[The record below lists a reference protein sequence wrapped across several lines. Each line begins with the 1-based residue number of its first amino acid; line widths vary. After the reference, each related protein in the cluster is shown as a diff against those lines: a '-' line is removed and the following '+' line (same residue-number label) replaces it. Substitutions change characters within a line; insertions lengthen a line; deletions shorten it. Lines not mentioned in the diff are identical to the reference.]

1 MRFSALHLTRFGCFT
16 NESIDFG
23 GVSDAPDFH
32 IVYGDNE
39 AGKSTLRDAI
49 TSFLFGIPA
58 RTEYNFIHDYKALQI
73 GAELDTSA
81 GPLSAVRVKAN
92 RDSLRSPE
100 SAVLSED
107 SLKREML
114 GLAETDF
121 INLFSLDLQSLLDGG
136 ADILQA
142 KGDLG
147 ALLFAGASGLSSVTS
162 TLERAHEQAKGFF
175 KPRATSTELAQSLK
189 RLKDIDGELKTL
201 DVHAPEYR
209 RMKQKVGEAKSAYD
223 AAADELKQR
232 RAAYEK
238 DKAVL
243 RAIEPWRELQDRQ
256 DRLEALGPLPPADDE
271 ALERARQLQA
281 ELKALTDAKE
291 ALEARVK
298 RSKDQLDDLKPP
310 PHQEKLIS
318 GLEALIADDLETRA
332 RAAALDL
339 PSRREELKAVERDVA
354 HHLKRLGE
362 PKDSE
367 SEALLVSHT
376 DAANIKALADNGEKL
391 IEEHERALA
400 EQEKAAS
407 DLTVA
412 KDELSALT
420 KPVDTASLDDAITSY
435 RSDLDAA
442 RLEESETDVEASKR
456 NLDRALVGL
465 APWSGKP
472 EDLDA
477 LTPPSA
483 SDIED
488 VQTRHDEITADLE
501 RLQSDRRNLNRGIE
515 SDAAQID
522 EMETDPDI
530 VSDDTAGELLKA
542 RDDLWSNHRRAI
554 DQGGVDEIKVSAT
567 AFEAAMGE
575 NDVAVAKRMARAL
588 QIGQIKERRLK
599 RKGAIAEREAV
610 DKAIE
615 EATERLAALADELAR
630 LAESTGLPVSISAS
644 AFMVWRAAW
653 EDAQQALT
661 TYQDRRAAFEKK
673 QDRFAT
679 AASALRQEL
688 KSAGVEHSGADE
700 TVLAAALRTL
710 DAMRNS
716 AEAYRIAKAGYDT
729 LARQQV
735 QRADAVEK
743 AKTSSDEWEKEWDRT
758 LKAFSF
764 AQGRPTTIKARLDD
778 LASLAST
785 LDERNKLARRVALME
800 ASETN
805 FADAVVQ
812 LSSDTGV
819 GDRNAP
825 TFDLLSTLKSESKNL
840 DTRTAQRLKLSEQ
853 VDENK
858 DELEETGRKIAALN
872 QEAVALCE
880 RSNAGDIA
888 HCIETLNSASA
899 ARALADEIG
908 ERRRRLSNLLAT
920 DAEIEWSQML
930 TPLLDSMDARAV
942 AEANLKGDETQIE
955 IEETCVRELYSEWK
969 DAEQARDG
977 VNDDES
983 AARLQQERA
992 TLLAEIE
999 QGARHYISLKAG
1011 ALIVDEA
1018 VRLFRDQHRG
1028 AMLQAASE
1036 AFSTITRGRYPR
1048 LVTVTADDRETLVA
1062 ERDDKTTLSADKLST
1077 GTRAQLYLALRIAG
1091 HAEYAKSQTPLPF
1104 IADDILEAF
1113 DNHRAKETL
1122 TLLSSMAES
1131 GQVIYLTHHEH
1142 LVDMAC
1148 TIAPDRCKIHRLNSK
1163 AADESLAAE

>member
-49 TSFLFGIPA
+49 TSFLYGIPA
-58 RTEYNFIHDYKALQI
+58 RTEYDFIHDYKALQI

-121 INLFSLDLQSLLDGG
+121 INLFSLDLQSLLNGG

-147 ALLFAGASGLSSVTS
+147 ALLFSGASGLSSVTS
-162 TLERAHEQAKGFF
+162 TLERAREQAKGFF

-209 RMKQKVGEAKSAYD
+209 RMKQNVGEAKSAYE
-223 AAADELKQR
+223 AAADEQKQR

-243 RAIEPWRELQDRQ
+243 QAIEPWRDLQERK
-256 DRLEALGPLPPADDE
+256 DRLEALGPLPPADDA
-271 ALERARQLQA
+271 ALERARQLKA

-291 ALEARVK
+291 ALEARLK
-298 RSKDQLDDLKPP
+298 RSKDELDDLKQP
-310 PHQEKLIS
+310 PHQEKLTS
-318 GLEALIADDLETRA
+318 GLEASIADDLETRA

-339 PSRREELKAVERDVA
+339 PSRRDDLKSLDRDVA
-354 HHLKRLGE
+354 GYLTRLGE
-362 PKDSE
+362 QKDAKP
-367 SEALLVSHT
+367 EALLVSKT
-376 DAANIKALADNGEKL
+376 DAANIRALAERGEKL
-391 IEEHERALA
+391 SEEHERALA

-420 KPVDTASLDDAITSY
+420 EPVDTASLDDAITSY

-442 RLEESETDVEASKR
+442 RLEELETDIEASKR

-465 APWSGKP
+465 APWSGTP
-472 EDLDA
+472 EDLEE

-483 SDIED
+483 SDLDD
-488 VQTRHDEITADLE
+488 VQGRHDELRADLE
-501 RLQSDRRNLNRGIE
+501 RFESERRNLNRSIE
-515 SDAAQID
+515 SDTAQLD
-522 EMETDPDI
+522 EIETDPEI
-530 VSDDTAGELLKA
+530 VSDDAAAKLLKA
-542 RDDLWSNHRRAI
+542 RDGLWSDHRRAI
-554 DQGGVDEIKVSAT
+554 EQGVVNEIQVSAT
-567 AFEAAMGE
+567 AFETAMGK
-575 NDVAVAKRMARAL
+575 NDVAVAKRMAHAS

-599 RKGAIAEREAV
+599 QKSAIAEREAV

-615 EATERLAALADELAR
+615 EATDRLTVLDDELAR
-630 LAESTGLPVSISAS
+630 LAETTGLPESISAS
-644 AFMVWRAAW
+644 AFMAWRAAW

-661 TYQDRRAAFEKK
+661 TYQDRCAAFEKK
-673 QDRFAT
+673 QKRFKT
-679 AASALRQEL
+679 AASALRKEL
-688 KSAGVEHSGADE
+688 NSVGVEHSSADE

-710 DAMRNS
+710 DDLRKS
-716 AEAYRIAKAGYDT
+716 AEAYRIAKAEHDT

-735 QRADAVEK
+735 RRAEAVEK

-758 LKAFSF
+758 LNAFSF
-764 AQGRPTTIKARLDD
+764 AQGLPAAIKARLDD
-778 LASLAST
+778 LASLSSI

-800 ASETN
+800 SSETN
-805 FADAVVQ
+805 FADALVQ
-812 LSSDTGV
+812 LSSDTGI

-825 TFDLLSTLKSESKNL
+825 AFDLLDTLKSEAKAL
-840 DTRTAQRLKLSEQ
+840 DAKTAQRLKLSEQ

-858 DELEETGRKIAALN
+858 EELEETVRKLAALDK
-872 QEAVALCE
+872 EAVALCE
-880 RSNAGDIA
+880 RSKAADIA
-888 HCIETLNSASA
+888 HCIETLNSATA
-899 ARALADEIG
+899 ARTLADEIG

-920 DAEIEWSQML
+920 DSETEWSQML
-930 TPLLDSMDARAV
+930 APLLDSMDALAT
-942 AEANLKGDETQIE
+942 AEAELKGDQTQIE
-955 IEETCVRELYSEWK
+955 IEETRVRELYSEWK
-969 DAEQARDG
+969 AAERAQDG
-977 VNDDES
+977 VDDNES

-1028 AMLQAASE
+1028 AMLKAASE
-1036 AFSTITRGRYPR
+1036 AFSKITRGRYPR
-1048 LVTVTADDRETLVA
+1048 LVTVTAEDRETLVA
-1062 ERDDKTTLSADKLST
+1062 ERDDNTTLSADKLST

-1113 DNHRAKETL
+1113 DNQRAKETL
-1122 TLLSSMAES
+1122 ILLSSMAES

-1142 LVDMAC
+1142 LVDMAR
-1148 TIAPDRCKIHRLNSK
+1148 TVAPDRCKVHRLNAK
-1163 AADESLAAE
+1163 AAGEALAAE